1 MIKKLAFLL
10 LFVAL
15 VFVFSQIELS
25 KIWGTEGQMFT
36 LYEFLGPLPMA
47 FLGPVF
53 GAVAIIFARGA
64 DLLLNGAE
72 FTLFDIA
79 RVFTMVFAA
88 WYFVGYKKNYA
99 MLAIPVIA
107 MAMFF
112 LHPVGSQVWYYAL
125 YWLIPIA
132 AFFVRE
138 NLWLRSLGTSFTAHA
153 VGSIAFLY
161 TFGTSPEMWLMLIPI
176 VAIERIVFATGIAAS
191 YVSFNTMLNKYFSK
205 DKTIAIDKKYSLS

>member
-15 VFVFSQIELS
+15 VFVATQVEIS
-25 KIWGTEGQMFT
+25 KMWGTEGQTFT

-72 FTLFDIA
+72 FTVFDIA
-79 RVFTMVFAA
+79 RIFTMVFAA
-88 WYFVGYKKNYA
+88 WYFVNYKKNYA
-99 MLAIPVIA
+99 MLAIPAIA
-107 MAMFF
+107 MLMFF
-112 LHPVGSQVWYYAL
+112 LHPVGSQVWYYSL

-132 AFFVRE
+132 AFFIRE
-138 NLWLRSLGTSFTAHA
+138 NLWLRSLGASFTAHA

-161 TFGTSPEMWLMLIPI
+161 TFTSSPELWLMLIPI
-176 VAIERIVFATGIAAS
+176 VAIERIVFATGIASS
-191 YVSFNTMLNKYFSK
+191 YFIFNTVLDKFFSTSK
-205 DKTIAIDKKYSLS
+205 DISIDKRYSLF